1 MLAHI
6 RGAATLLSYIV
17 FTTLIFV
24 VLVFVAIAK
33 FLFSLILV
41 RDLCSWILDRL
52 ASTCWVFCANMTH
65 RVLTRPRFHIHG
77 LTDIKLNRW
86 CLLLSNHQ
94 TWVDIL
100 VLIRAF
106 YGKVPPYKFF
116 IKKAL
121 LWVPLMGVAF
131 WAMDYPIMRRYS
143 KAYIEKNPH
152 LKGQDLEATRRAC
165 EKFKS
170 QPVTVMT
177 FPEGTRFT
185 RDKHKAQ
192 QSPYKHL
199 LKPRAGGTAL
209 VLYAMGE
216 VLDQIVD
223 VTIIYPGGAPGLW
236 EFFCGKSREVIVDI
250 RRLKVTPELV
260 GNYFVEPDFQAHF
273 RGWLNA
279 VWSEKDERIER
290 YLKGRIATN
299 GG

>member
-1 MLAHI
+1 
-6 RGAATLLSYIV
+6 
-17 FTTLIFV
+17 
-24 VLVFVAIAK
+24 
-33 FLFSLILV
+33 
-41 RDLCSWILDRL
+41 
-52 ASTCWVFCANMTH
+52 MTH

>member
-33 FLFSLILV
+33 FLVPVKRV

-177 FPEGTRFT
+177 FPEGTRFR

-223 VTIIYPGGAPGLW
+223 V
-236 EFFCGKSREVIVDI
+236 
-250 RRLKVTPELV
+250 
-260 GNYFVEPDFQAHF
+260 
-273 RGWLNA
+273 
-279 VWSEKDERIER
+279 
-290 YLKGRIATN
+290 
-299 GG
+299 